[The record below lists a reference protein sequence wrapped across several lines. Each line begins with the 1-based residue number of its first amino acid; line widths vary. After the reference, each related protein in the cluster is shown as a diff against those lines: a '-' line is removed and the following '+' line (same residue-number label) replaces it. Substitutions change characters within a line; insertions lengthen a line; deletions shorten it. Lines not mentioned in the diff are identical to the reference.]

1 MTGEENAASHEAPKE
16 DGNEWTSSRR
26 SGRRARTAA
35 NRRPNRASTTGEEL
49 RVDTRTKEEA
59 EEDRDRVGGE
69 AGRGLSSTGSE
80 HSDQQEEPVIP
91 VSVLTTMEA
100 ETKAASSRNS
110 GFVPAE
116 HVAGKDEG
124 EETEDDIALL
134 EYLSGAESDYYEL
147 DRASRKGD
155 DADDQTPIMSL
166 SPRSFDES
174 LGTPGSPE
182 GLLSVDE
189 HGGFGRSPIRYT
201 TVTRRMMVHAQEAPR
216 QPSTHVVESPPG
228 SRDEDTLPA
237 HNTEAKQAAVSTM
250 PRQTARSSPA
260 VPESESEWV
269 ACETEDGLTYY
280 YNQRTQES
288 QWTIPSSPA
297 IRSYTSEELFAAIS
311 TEELSETDSR
321 QLSIMLHSGMD
332 LQVVNADGLTPLH
345 VACKMGNEQ
354 AASLLVYYGAK
365 LDARA
370 IRDDATPLILACR
383 AESEGIAKLL
393 VESNASLSA
402 CDSSGNTAL
411 HVAVFTGNE
420 GLVMFV
426 LRGCDHTLL
435 SLKNNEGETSLHI
448 AAKLGYFGIVRSLLA
463 YGASAKDEDSQGRT
477 PLILS
482 ILENHVECVQLLQSV
497 ESNDSPATPATAPY
511 YSSAYSSDR
520 RQGSG
525 AERDALTV
533 LHSYLFQILPSHSA
547 SESQTVYQLV
557 EEVRGQIGAL
567 NASLQASN
575 GREAHYQAQ
584 LEEMSS
590 HLSASA
596 EELKKEQAVRADTQN
611 QLSVRELELD
621 ASRVSHRA
629 LSSRCELLESI
640 ARNAQEKLGRERLE
654 HTRYEEGMQEKLH
667 RSLQENANVIESCR
681 QLQAAWSERQQQ
693 QQYDPRLGRRDSQG
707 FYEISE
713 DLAHLESAQ
722 ESIGENYHLLET
734 EGSASIASGNQSRE
748 RASSD
753 YQQQQQQ
760 QQEPYRHSFEQYQYD
775 NTPEILDAPPPLLDD
790 PDESSAYKSSP
801 TPPISPSRVGAVW
814 NRFFENVGHASE
826 ARDPNDPSF
835 GGQPALVY
843 PPGSLAFDAVRKND
857 LRKLQEVLLRGVSP
871 NQRDVAEKGTPL
883 HLACE
888 LGDIDSVMLL
898 SEFAAD
904 LEARDETGNTP
915 LLAACFQGNFEC
927 VKFLLQSAASLRAG
941 NDNGDSALHLAAWDG
956 SIQVVM
962 ILLEYG
968 VDPMATNRFGLTA
981 LGNMKTR
988 SPMRHKF
995 DDLPEDH
1002 PMRRTLVVLDE
1013 AKRLQ
1018 AIEGQSTSTEDAT
1031 EHQAQPSKQ
1040 ENSGT
1045 PAKRP
1050 SWTQWLLG
1058 FRGSH
1063 PDASISGKPEQ
1074 DQKSEGG
1081 DPNTSTTVTEDNE
1094 GDSEDADDFASYE
1107 ESRLMLSETQ
1117 YEPLTPP
1124 PEIEEALR
1132 RAKAGQLGAYDPPS
1146 PAPTHPVTR
1155 HDLSKHVNLSPSLRN
1170 PTKPHPPAAPTK
1182 IRSRYVDTFN
1192 SP

>member
-35 NRRPNRASTTGEEL
+35 NRRPNGASTTGEEL

-182 GLLSVDE
+182 GLLSVDD

-420 GLVMFV
+420 GL
-426 LRGCDHTLL
+426 
-435 SLKNNEGETSLHI
+435 
-448 AAKLGYFGIVRSLLA
+448 
-463 YGASAKDEDSQGRT
+463 
-477 PLILS
+477 
-482 ILENHVECVQLLQSV
+482 
-497 ESNDSPATPATAPY
+497 
-511 YSSAYSSDR
+511 
-520 RQGSG
+520 
-525 AERDALTV
+525 
-533 LHSYLFQILPSHSA
+533 ILPSHSA

-753 YQQQQQQ
+753 YQQQQQ

-1182 IRSRYVDTFN
+1182 IRARYVDTFN